1 LNRLNPLCW
10 IFFWVDG
17 SILGFFSINDSL
29 DGISMGYLKIQ
40 NTNPSKNPCWQAEE
54 SSNPMLAWMLRH
66 IYFDQ
71 FLRQN
76 GKPKW
81 QQDIPFLG

>member
-1 LNRLNPLCW
+1 MLV
-10 IFFWVDG
+10 F
-17 SILGFFSINDSL
+17 LGLMAQFLAFLASMIPWMGY
-29 DGISMGYLKIQ
+29 GISMGYLKIQ

-71 FLRQN
+71 FLWQN